1 MDIKMTQTN
10 NPLNHYFRQP
20 AIYVQLPSDGQ
31 FWPPG
36 SLTMPENHELP
47 VLPMTAIDEI
57 TYRTPDALFNGQA
70 VVSVIQSCCPSIKN
84 AWHCPV
90 VDVDTILTAI
100 RIASYGHELELSTV
114 CPNCQHEDEY
124 NIDLRTILQGLRMP
138 NYNQTVS
145 QGDLE
150 IYFAPISYQQL
161 HTTTSAQFQDQK
173 TIQNLNDANVPE
185 EEKIEI
191 LKGAMAQI
199 TDLTVRM
206 LGMSISTIK
215 TPNVMVTEKAH
226 IEDFLRNCD
235 RKVFQEIR
243 DHIIELRKD
252 SDFKPL
258 SIKCSSCEH
267 DYQQSFTLN
276 QSNFFGNAS

>member
-1 MDIKMTQTN
+1 MAG
-10 NPLNHYFRQP
+10 L
-20 AIYVQLPSDGQ
+20 S
-31 FWPPG
+31 
-36 SLTMPENHELP
+36 MP
-47 VLPMTAIDEI
+47 D
-57 TYRTPDALFNGQA
+57 
-70 VVSVIQSCCPSIKN
+70 
-84 AWHCPV
+84 
-90 VDVDTILTAI
+90 
-100 RIASYGHELELSTV
+100 
-114 CPNCQHEDEY
+114 Y
-124 NIDLRTILQGLRMP
+124 NK
-138 NYNQTVS
+138 TVS

-191 LKGAMAQI
+191 LKGAMSQI
-199 TDLTVRM
+199 TDLTVKM

-235 RKVFQEIR
+235 RKMFQEIR

-276 QSNFFGNAS
+276 PSNFFGNAS